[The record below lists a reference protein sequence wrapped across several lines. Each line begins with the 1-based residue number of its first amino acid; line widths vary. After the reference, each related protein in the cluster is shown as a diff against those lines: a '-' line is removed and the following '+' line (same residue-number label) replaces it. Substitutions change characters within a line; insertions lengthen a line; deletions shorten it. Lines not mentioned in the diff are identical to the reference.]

1 MEPGGAITASQP
13 FFAINRVP
21 SLPRH
26 YLSCVHFL
34 CTLATNKF
42 SPIALLFAPLCAR
55 YPSSSYFV
63 ARHLGRGRE
72 HRGNAIRK
80 YWML

>member
-1 MEPGGAITASQP
+1 MHLGHEQV
-13 FFAINRVP
+13 FADR
-21 SLPRH
+21 S
-26 YLSCVHFL
+26 
-34 CTLATNKF
+34 
-42 SPIALLFAPLCAR
+42 PLCAR